1 MKVINWFLPN
11 FEIDKEGV
19 KDKLFYLYG
28 TFNNE
33 EFSFTF
39 EPNNDPIVI
48 DEPYVYHKTLLEIF
62 LLSTKGEEG
71 ANLNISKV

>member
-11 FEIDKEGV
+11 YEIDKEGV
-19 KDKLFYLYG
+19 KDKLFYLFG
-28 TFNNE
+28 TIENNK
-33 EFSFTF
+33 FMFTF
-39 EPNNDPIVI
+39 EPNVDPDII

>member
-11 FEIDKEGV
+11 YEIDKEGV
-19 KDKLFYLYG
+19 NDRLFYLFG
-28 TFNNE
+28 KFENNK
-33 EFSFTF
+33 FKFVF
-39 EPNNDPIVI
+39 EPNDNPDII
-48 DEPYVYHKTLLEIF
+48 DEPYIYHKTLLEIF

>member
-28 TFNNE
+28 KFENSK
-33 EFSFTF
+33 FIFIF
-39 EPNNDPIVI
+39 EPNEDPDVI
-48 DEPYVYHKTLLEIF
+48 DEPYIYHKTLLDIF